1 MPDFSWFRPQDY
13 IMGGVEAG
21 ARGAGQGIAAM
32 EQQRQRQA
40 PSGIWESEFAPQP
53 DPVQQEIDDAIR
65 QYPELRQMLDDPN
78 TPVENIAS
86 IMQALRQKKM
96 QPGQPQAPQAPQ
108 MQMPQMQGPASQPV
122 SGQRW
127 DFPAPGLPG
136 GVPWAGGQ
144 APAPQPEPYQPAPQP
159 QRAPFGGP
167 DMRASAAPTGRTRIL
182 PSGDPDRQ
190 LSNEEFEKK
199 LQMVPLIRNRDTLSQ
214 KDRYMQTKFKIAK
227 ELGDQASADK
237 RYAVDAK
244 AEADKGKL
252 DAQYAAIAQRAE
264 DSKNRLAGARAR
276 AGATLGA
283 AKERAA
289 RKDDGDLAFK
299 AAVALLKSQEKEAS
313 DAQDAVDK
321 LLTARPIYNPE
332 DRAKR
337 QAAIE
342 AAVAKAARAEQALED
357 ARREVQ
363 DASVKKPAAQAAQ
376 GPQGGDKVWVR
387 TTDGKRSQVSQKAAA
402 ALVKAGRAKVE

>member
-1 MPDFSWFRPQDY
+1 
-13 IMGGVEAG
+13 MGGVEAG
-21 ARGAGQGIAAM
+21 ARGVGQGIDAL

-65 QYPELRQMLDDPN
+65 QYPELLPMLNDPN
-78 TPVENIAS
+78 TPMENVVS

-96 QPGQPQAPQAPQ
+96 QPGQPQMPQAPQ
-108 MQMPQMQGPASQPV
+108 MQMPQMQGPAPQPV

-127 DFPAPGLPG
+127 DFPTPGLPA

-144 APAPQPEPYQPAPQP
+144 APEPQPEPYQPAPQP
-159 QRAPFGGP
+159 KRTPFGGP

-214 KDRYMQTKFKIAK
+214 KDRYMREKFSTARELAAQSDATKREGIA
-227 ELGDQASADK
+227 AK
-237 RYAVDAK
+237 R
-244 AEADKGKL
+244 EADKGKL

-264 DSKNRLAGARAR
+264 DSENDLKAALAR

-283 AKERAA
+283 AKERASKS
-289 RKDDGDLAFK
+289 KDGNMRFQAN
-299 AAVALLKSQEKEAS
+299 VQLLKSKEKEA
-313 DAQDAVDK
+313 AQLSSEISK
-321 LLTARPIYNPE
+321 LRVAKPQYNPE
-332 DRAKR
+332 
-337 QAAIE
+337 AA
-342 AAVAKAARAEQALED
+342 ADRAEQLRWMEKQAKQLKLELD
-357 ARREVQ
+357 EAREAVLSEGSK
-363 DASVKKPAAQAAQ
+363 APAAQATR
-376 GPQGGDKVWVR
+376 GPQDGGTIQVRLKSTGKVV
-387 TTDGKRSQVSQKAAA
+387 TKPASTRSQYSADSRFEV
-402 ALVKAGRAKVE
+402 L